1 MSTLAFFAGEV
12 DETIDADQTNT
23 VEINIATHCQE
34 ENDDKVCDPV
44 TQQSSP
50 DSAVV
55 EEWKLRCL
63 TLQSQV
69 STDSIALEL
78 QKKMSW
84 VPRWGPVIPSKTA
97 IQISNIIFL

>member
-1 MSTLAFFAGEV
+1 MAFFAGEV
-12 DETIDADQTNT
+12 DETTDADQTSP

-34 ENDDKVCDPV
+34 ENDNKVGGLV

-78 QKKMSW
+78 LRKMSAVQRW
-84 VPRWGPVIPSKTA
+84 VPVIPSKTA